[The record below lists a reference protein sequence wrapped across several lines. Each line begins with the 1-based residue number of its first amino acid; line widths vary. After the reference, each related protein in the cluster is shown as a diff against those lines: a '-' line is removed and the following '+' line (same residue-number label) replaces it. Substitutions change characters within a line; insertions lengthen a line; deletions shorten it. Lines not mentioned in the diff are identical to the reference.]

1 MNKKKE
7 EPEISVEIFEK
18 AVKDSGRRKYALRL
32 YIAGTSARSTRAI
45 DNIKRLCEEH
55 LKGRYELEVIDIY
68 QQPDLARGHNIV
80 AAPTLI
86 KEVPP
91 PLRRFIGDL
100 SDTDAI
106 LVGLDLKG
114 KDKKQEVP

>member
-1 MNKKKE
+1 MSRKKQ
-7 EPEISVEIFEK
+7 EPGISVEIFEK
-18 AVKDSGRRKYALRL
+18 AVKDSGRKKYVLRL

-55 LKGRYELEVIDIY
+55 LKRRYELEVIDIY
-68 QQPDLARGHNIV
+68 QQPDLAKDHNIV

-100 SDTDAI
+100 SDTEGI

-114 KDKKQEVP
+114 KNEKQEAP

>member
-1 MNKKKE
+1 MSKKKQE
-7 EPEISVEIFEK
+7 SEISVEIFEK
-18 AVKDSGRRKYALRL
+18 AIKDSGRKKYVLRL

-55 LKGRYELEVIDIY
+55 LKRRYELEVIY
-68 QQPDLARGHNIV
+68 QQPDLAKDHNIV

-100 SDTDAI
+100 SDTEGI

-114 KDKKQEVP
+114 KSEKQEAP